1 VKVHKTLLILLPETK
16 LATKQLPPYGRLRAA
31 IFIEVIFMYSNLL
44 ENLRLVG
51 LALVATIVIQIIFK
65 AVLL

>member
-1 VKVHKTLLILLPETK
+1 MDQTLLILRPTDHREFK
-16 LATKQLPPYGRLRAA
+16 NNCRPMAAFGRPFL
-31 IFIEVIFMYSNLL
+31 FEVIFMYSNLL

>member
-1 VKVHKTLLILLPETK
+1 
-16 LATKQLPPYGRLRAA
+16 
-31 IFIEVIFMYSNLL
+31 MYSNLL
-44 ENLRLVG
+44 ENLKLVG

>member
-1 VKVHKTLLILLPETK
+1 VKVEKTFLILRPEANLTQNNCRPM
-16 LATKQLPPYGRLRAA
+16 AAFGRPFL
-31 IFIEVIFMYSNLL
+31 FEVIFMYSNLL

>member
-1 VKVHKTLLILLPETK
+1 MPETN
-16 LATKQLPPYGRLRAA
+16 LTHNNCRPMAAFGRPFL
-31 IFIEVIFMYSNLL
+31 FEVIFMYSNLL

>member
-1 VKVHKTLLILLPETK
+1 M
-16 LATKQLPPYGRLRAA
+16 AAFGRPFL
-31 IFIEVIFMYSNLL
+31 FEVIFMYSNLL